1 MKKVRVITVAVLV
14 GVLLTA
20 LTVPALSQVTDTEA
34 LIELFISDPIAGA
47 NKVLELAAT
56 DPEAAALILAGVA
69 ERIAEL
75 RATDPDRADVLEG
88 SLIGTCIELIDT
100 QPLVLVLAI
109 SLMKDKDLDIGDKI
123 ETIATGLGLEYE
135 YLLAASPIAPE

>member
-20 LTVPALSQVTDTEA
+20 LTVPALTQETDTEA
-34 LIELFISDPIAGA
+34 LIELFISDPIEGA
-47 NKVLELAAT
+47 NKILELAAT
-56 DPEAAALILAGVA
+56 DPGAAALVLAGIA

-75 RATDPDRADVLEG
+75 RATDPDRADILEG

-100 QPLVLVLAI
+100 SPFTVALAI
-109 SLMKDKDLDIGDKI
+109 RLMQDRGLDIGDRI
-123 ETIATGLGLEYE
+123 EAIVIALGLEEE
-135 YLLAASPIAPE
+135 YLLAASPFF

>member
-20 LTVPALSQVTDTEA
+20 LTLPALTQDIDTEA
-34 LIELFISDPIAGA
+34 LIELFISDPVEAA
-47 NKVLELAAT
+47 NKILELAAT
-56 DPEAAALILAGVA
+56 DPGAAAFVLAGIA

-109 SLMKDKDLDIGDKI
+109 RLMQDRGLDIGDKI
-123 ETIATGLGLEYE
+123 EMIATGLGLESE
-135 YLLAASPIAPE
+135 YLLAASPIAP